1 MCDFSN
7 KILFLQC
14 ADAEAL
20 MINCVYIF
28 DEKKLVTTQTE
39 TRKRIEKFFSQK
51 SNHADVAIP
60 NSCCSASVRCLQL
73 GSNGGL
79 KTFI

>member
-51 SNHADVAIP
+51 SIMLMSRSLTPAALLLFVVF
-60 NSCCSASVRCLQL
+60 SSAQTEV
-73 GSNGGL
+73 
-79 KTFI
+79 